1 MKEDIKFV
9 AHLGRDG
16 SADQPLVQHLL
27 SVSHLANLHAEQ
39 LGLGLAGATLGLF
52 HDLGKYSEAFQNY
65 IQETATLSKEEKKS
79 LRGTVDHSSAGA
91 QTIWRAFDLRSG
103 KERLI
108 GQMLALCI
116 ASHHSPSGLI
126 DCIAPDGEDNFSRR
140 MDSDDAKTHYTEVH
154 ENVEE
159 PIIKRAVDIFPLLT
173 KNIED
178 FIARICRIDKD
189 AATVQFKIGFL
200 TRFLFG
206 CLIDA
211 DRSDTADSF
220 NSGTAYRRQHGV
232 YVEWPVLIGLLE
244 NHLASFRP
252 DTPMNQIRAEI
263 SDHCLGAAN
272 RAKGIFTLTA
282 QTGGGKTLGA
292 LRFALHHAQKWNMNR
307 IIYVS
312 PYTSIID
319 QNAQAVRDI
328 LEKNRIF
335 SSVVLEHHCNLT
347 PDERTWKSQI
357 LSENWDSPV
366 VFTTFVQLL
375 EAMFGA
381 GTQTVRRLHRLVN
394 SVIIFDEI
402 QSLPVRCVH
411 LFNNAVNFLAEHCGS
426 SAVLCTAT
434 QPLLDRVDPKKG
446 AIHLGDNAEIINDV
460 PTMFGRLKRF
470 KTFDRRKTVGW
481 THEQAA
487 QLIWN
492 ETRSYGNCLMI
503 VNTKDEARLIYEN
516 CHTLNAIGAI
526 YHLSTNMCPAHRLE
540 KLNKIKQHLHDK
552 TPVICIST
560 QLIEAGVDISFH
572 SVVRALAGPGFD
584 CTSQWPL

>member
-27 SVSHLANLHAEQ
+27 SVSHLAKLNAEQ
-39 LGLGLAGATLGLF
+39 LGLGWAGAMLGLF
-52 HDLGKYSEAFQNY
+52 HDLGKYSEDFQKY
-65 IQETATLSKEEKKS
+65 IHKSANLSKEEKKA

-91 QTIWRAFDLRSG
+91 QTIWRKLEGLGG
-103 KERLI
+103 KERLL

-116 ASHHSPSGLI
+116 ASHHSRSGLI

-140 MDSDDAKTHYTEVH
+140 MNKDDATTHYMEAL

-159 PIIKRAVDIFPLLT
+159 RIKQAGLDLFGNPLT
-173 KNIED
+173 PVED
-178 FIARICRIDKD
+178 FITRICRIDKD
-189 AATVQFKIGFL
+189 DATIQFKIGFL
-200 TRFLFG
+200 TRFLFS

-220 NSGTAYRRQHGV
+220 NSGTAYRRQRGR

-263 SDHCLGAAN
+263 SDHCLVAAN
-272 RAKGIFTLTA
+272 RAKGISTLTA
-282 QTGGGKTLGA
+282 QTGAGKTLAA

-319 QNAQAVRDI
+319 QNAQVVRDI
-328 LEKNRIF
+328 LEPNRIF

-357 LSENWDSPV
+357 LSENWDSPI

-375 EAMFGA
+375 EAMFGG
-381 GTQTVRRLHRLVN
+381 GTQPVRRLHQLVN

-402 QSLPVRCVH
+402 QTLPVRCVH
-411 LFNNAVNFLAEHCGS
+411 LFNHAINFLTEHCGS
-426 SAVLCTAT
+426 STVLCTAT

-446 AIHLGDNAEIINDV
+446 AIHLGANAEIIKDV
-460 PTMFGRLKRF
+460 PTMFARLKRF
-470 KTFDRRKTVGW
+470 KTFDRRKEGGW

-487 QLIWN
+487 QLIWK

-503 VNTKDEARLIYEN
+503 VNTKDEARLIYEE
-516 CHTLNAIGAI
+516 CHALDAT
-526 YHLSTNMCPAHRLE
+526 SSV
-540 KLNKIKQHLHDK
+540 K
-552 TPVICIST
+552 TD
-560 QLIEAGVDISFH
+560 VD
-572 SVVRALAGPGFD
+572 
-584 CTSQWPL
+584 